1 MKHGSLPGDEVN
13 VLLCEDPSSILHAPL
28 THCYDRHK
36 RTEIAYFLTHS
47 NKNVGCTEGRC
58 PLYSRK
64 KKMLDGKKCKPQFVP
79 PLFVIMSFQMRVS
92 YDNNFIYVA
101 YKDNNIYGVKVTEIV
116 YRLIT
121 HKRPILRNQ
130 CRPRCTVRTFNSLHA
145 TGHVAI
151 HSREYI

>member
-1 MKHGSLPGDEVN
+1 MWAALKVVVHF
-13 VLLCEDPSSILHAPL
+13 IL
-28 THCYDRHK
+28 
-36 RTEIAYFLTHS
+36 
-47 NKNVGCTEGRC
+47 G
-58 PLYSRK
+58 K

-121 HKRPILRNQ
+121 HKMPILRNQ
-130 CRPRCTVRTFNSLHA
+130 CRPRCTVLTYNSLHA

-151 HSREYI
+151 QSREYI